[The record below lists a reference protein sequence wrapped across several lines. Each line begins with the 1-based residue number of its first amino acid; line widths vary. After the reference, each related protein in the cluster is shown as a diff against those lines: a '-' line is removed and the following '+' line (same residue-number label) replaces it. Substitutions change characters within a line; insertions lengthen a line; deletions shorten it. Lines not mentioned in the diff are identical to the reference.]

1 MFVLVK
7 SKILVIILLHMKNFV
22 KGEFNLSKK
31 IIILN
36 GSPRIKGNTSAL
48 VNEFTR
54 GAKELG
60 CEVTIFNLDKMNIHG
75 CKGCFGG
82 GKNIESPCV
91 QKDDMDKIY
100 PVYCE
105 ADIVV
110 LATPLYYWNF
120 SGQLRTA
127 FDRLF
132 AVAECDPNYR
142 NPKKESVLLM
152 AAEGYGFDDA
162 LQYYQNLM
170 KHLGWT
176 ELGHVLAGGVMK
188 VGDIKDNPKLQEAYE
203 LGKKVGGNS
212 L

>member
-1 MFVLVK
+1 M
-7 SKILVIILLHMKNFV
+7 SR
-22 KGEFNLSKK
+22 K
-31 IIILN
+31 IIVLN

-48 VNEFTR
+48 INEFAR
-54 GAKELG
+54 GARESD
-60 CEVTIFNLDKMNIHG
+60 CEITIFNLDKMIIHG

-82 GKNIESPCV
+82 GRNFDSPCV

-100 PVYCE
+100 PAYRA
-105 ADIVV
+105 ADVVV

-162 LQYYQNLM
+162 LTYYQNLM

-176 ELGHVLAGGVMK
+176 ERGHVLAGGVMK
-188 VGDIKDNPKLQEAYE
+188 IGDINGHKELNQAYE
-203 LGKKVGGNS
+203 LGKVVAKGNS